1 MKKYSTVLFDL
12 DGTLTDSADGIIN
25 SVLYALGKFGMSA
38 DPAELRGFLGPPL
51 DYSFSHFIGFSPE
64 QTDAAIKYYREY
76 FAETGLFENE
86 PYEGADRLLRDLKAS
101 GKKILLA
108 TSKPEAFAKRIL
120 ERFELAQYFDLIC
133 GATMD
138 TSRSRKADVIRYALA
153 ESGTT
158 DLSDA
163 IMVGD
168 RHHDVDGARECGLD
182 CIGVLYGYG
191 SREELE
197 TAGATY
203 ITGTVD
209 ELRDMLI

>member
-12 DGTLTDSADGIIN
+12 DGTLTDSAPGIIN
-25 SVLYALGKFGMSA
+25 SVLHALDKFGISA
-38 DPAELRGFLGPPL
+38 DPSELRGFLGPPL
-51 DYSFSHFIGFSPE
+51 DYSFSHFFGFSSD

-76 FAETGLFENE
+76 FSVTGLFENE
-86 PYEGADRLLRDLKAS
+86 PYEGVEAMLAGLRAS
-101 GKKILLA
+101 GRKVLLA
-108 TSKPEAFAKRIL
+108 TSKPEVFAKRIL
-120 ERFELAQYFDLIC
+120 DRFGLAQYFDLIC

-138 TSRSRKADVIRYALA
+138 TSRSRKSDVIRYALA